1 MKPDYQT
8 FLTISVIEHGQRTED
23 LLENGLSGFAV
34 KVQQIKRIFQITV
47 CCYLYN
53 SGTTVMTKQSA
64 NCFSS

>member
-34 KVQQIKRIFQITV
+34 EVQKINRIFQITV
-47 CCYLYN
+47 SIFN
-53 SGTTVMTKQSA
+53 TPS
-64 NCFSS
+64 